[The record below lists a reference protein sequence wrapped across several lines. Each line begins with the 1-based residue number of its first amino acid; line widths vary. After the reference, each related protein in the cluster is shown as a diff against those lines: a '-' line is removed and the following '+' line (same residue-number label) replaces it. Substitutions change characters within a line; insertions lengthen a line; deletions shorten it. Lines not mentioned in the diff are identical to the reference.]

1 MHASI
6 RKYSVLPGRVDEWV
20 RSVQVGFVPIVSKV
34 SGFIA
39 YYVLEVS
46 NNEVVTVSIFDTRAG
61 AEESVWQAA
70 DWVTQ
75 HLAPLNRGLTEMTLG
90 QVRIVQVNRRAEDL
104 AIAHTP
110 VMPEAEAASHASPQT
125 HQSDDDHGPF
135 YPSVSA
141 GTQR

>member
-1 MHASI
+1 MYASI
-6 RKYSVLPGRVDEWV
+6 RKYSVLPGRVNEWM
-20 RSVQVGFVPIVSKV
+20 RSVQEGFVPLVSEV

-39 YYVLEVS
+39 YYALEAS
-46 NNEVVTVSIFDTRAG
+46 NDQVVTVSIFDARAG
-61 AEESVWQAA
+61 AEESAWRAA

-75 HLAPLNRGLTEMTLG
+75 HLASLNRGLTEMTLG
-90 QVRIVQVNRRAEDL
+90 QVRVVQINRLAEDT

-110 VMPEAEAASHASPQT
+110 VMSPTGSASHASPQT
-125 HQSDDDHGPF
+125 HSSDDDHGPF